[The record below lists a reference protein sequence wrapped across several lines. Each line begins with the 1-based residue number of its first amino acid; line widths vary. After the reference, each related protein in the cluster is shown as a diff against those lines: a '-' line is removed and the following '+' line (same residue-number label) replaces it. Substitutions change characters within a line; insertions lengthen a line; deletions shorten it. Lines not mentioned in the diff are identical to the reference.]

1 MRPRRSHQPAVA
13 LLGPGPGSDSD
24 EGAAADEGRGS
35 TADTFFTGPAASGGA
50 DACVLTPDPG
60 VYAESAGL
68 KLLEEGRPCP
78 FSPAEMDFLR
88 LTENNHLHTRLWQAI
103 LKWHN
108 AHVGS
113 KVREDPRTYSANV
126 AARYRAEDK
135 HQHTASHEHTTPL
148 ALVPFTKV
156 PFTDPVWL
164 IQDILLDSSILG
176 NMDLLPQLRSNTPYG
191 PLNASEFALAPAEPS
206 YSEACDGQW
215 WIRTQQRAASN
226 GEYLIAYVMYL
237 DGTWVTS
244 SGARKCKPLSITLA
258 NLPGAAFR
266 KNSAKRIICQVPDFP
281 CTKKDTGKA
290 EAKAGHRA
298 HYHSI
303 IRQVSAW
310 PIVILT
316 KKRALCLGCV
326 CF

>member
-1 MRPRRSHQPAVA
+1 MIDVRFFFWAGRQLRPRRSHQPAVA

-88 LTENNHLHTRLWQAI
+88 LTENNHLHARLCQAI

-126 AARYRAEDK
+126 AAR
-135 HQHTASHEHTTPL
+135 
-148 ALVPFTKV
+148 VF
-156 PFTDPVWL
+156 
-164 IQDILLDSSILG
+164 G
-176 NMDLLPQLRSNTPYG
+176 
-191 PLNASEFALAPAEPS
+191 LN
-206 YSEACDGQW
+206 
-215 WIRTQQRAASN
+215 
-226 GEYLIAYVMYL
+226 
-237 DGTWVTS
+237 
-244 SGARKCKPLSITLA
+244 
-258 NLPGAAFR
+258 
-266 KNSAKRIICQVPDFP
+266 
-281 CTKKDTGKA
+281 
-290 EAKAGHRA
+290 
-298 HYHSI
+298 
-303 IRQVSAW
+303 
-310 PIVILT
+310 
-316 KKRALCLGCV
+316 
-326 CF
+326 